1 MTNNRSTNEQIQER
15 VNFAADEL
23 AKGKRAMDISKKL
36 ASKYNVSIQQARD
49 YVRQAKPILTQ
60 SISPNDRA
68 FIFSKVM
75 SCLEQDR
82 LDARKEENL
91 KEQTKSTGGM
101 VKISCTNQR
110 LIIELPDAK
119 NSNLFKNFYETKKK
133 LKHGNLDALDG
144 DVPVGRDRSKKEVI
158 RKKKISLVFLYTAL
172 VNCRYCTGHA
182 VDCPMFYLD
191 IRFSSK
197 SNSDT

>member
-1 MTNNRSTNEQIQER
+1 MTNFRSTNEEKEQRI
-15 VNFAADEL
+15 NYAADEL

-36 ASKYNVSIQQARD
+36 STKYNISIQQARD
-49 YVRQAKPILTQ
+49 YVSQAKPVLTE

-101 VKISCTNQR
+101 VKMVSLLTSIDQVGSWDSAYDQH
-110 LIIELPDAK
+110 
-119 NSNLFKNFYETKKK
+119 LFKNFSEIKKK
-133 LKHGNLDALDG
+133 MKHNDLDSLD
-144 DVPVGRDRSKKEVI
+144 D
-158 RKKKISLVFLYTAL
+158 SLPEGEIPF
-172 VNCRYCTGHA
+172 
-182 VDCPMFYLD
+182 
-191 IRFSSK
+191 
-197 SNSDT
+197 

>member
-15 VNFAADEL
+15 VNYAADEL

-36 ASKYNVSIQQARD
+36 ASKYSVSIQQARD

-91 KEQTKSTGGM
+91 KEQTRSTGGM
-101 VKISCTNQR
+101 VKMVSLLTTIDQVGCWD
-110 LIIELPDAK
+110 DAY
-119 NSNLFKNFYETKKK
+119 NSNLFKNFSEAKKK
-133 LKHGNLDALDG
+133 LKHGSLDALDG
-144 DVPVGRDRSKKEVI
+144 DVPEGEI
-158 RKKKISLVFLYTAL
+158 PF
-172 VNCRYCTGHA
+172 
-182 VDCPMFYLD
+182 
-191 IRFSSK
+191 
-197 SNSDT
+197 

>member
-1 MTNNRSTNEQIQER
+1 MTNQRSTNEEKEQRI
-15 VNFAADEL
+15 NYAADEL

-36 ASKYNVSIQQARD
+36 ASKYNISIQQARD
-49 YVRQAKPILTQ
+49 YVRQAKPVLTE

-101 VKISCTNQR
+101 VKMVSLLTSIDQVGSWDSAYDQH
-110 LIIELPDAK
+110 
-119 NSNLFKNFYETKKK
+119 LFKNFSEIKKK
-133 LKHGNLDALDG
+133 NKHSDLDSLD
-144 DVPVGRDRSKKEVI
+144 D
-158 RKKKISLVFLYTAL
+158 SLPEGEIPF
-172 VNCRYCTGHA
+172 
-182 VDCPMFYLD
+182 
-191 IRFSSK
+191 
-197 SNSDT
+197 

>member
-1 MTNNRSTNEQIQER
+1 MTTNRSTNEQIQER

-91 KEQTKSTGGM
+91 KEQTRSTGGM
-101 VKISCTNQR
+101 VKMVSLLTSIDQVGSWDSAR
-110 LIIELPDAK
+110 ESEGDY
-119 NSNLFKNFYETKKK
+119 LFRNFSEI
-133 LKHGNLDALDG
+133 A
-144 DVPVGRDRSKKEVI
+144 
-158 RKKKISLVFLYTAL
+158 RKKKKYADLDSLDNNT
-172 VNCRYCTGHA
+172 
-182 VDCPMFYLD
+182 
-191 IRFSSK
+191 
-197 SNSDT
+197 NSDIPF

>member
-1 MTNNRSTNEQIQER
+1 MTNRSTNEQIQER
-15 VNFAADEL
+15 VNYAADEL

-101 VKISCTNQR
+101 VKMVSLLTSIDQVGSW
-110 LIIELPDAK
+110 DSAK
-119 NSNLFKNFYETKKK
+119 ESEGDYLFRNFSEVARKKK
-133 LKHGNLDALDG
+133 KYGDLDALD
-144 DVPVGRDRSKKEVI
+144 
-158 RKKKISLVFLYTAL
+158 
-172 VNCRYCTGHA
+172 
-182 VDCPMFYLD
+182 
-191 IRFSSK
+191 
-197 SNSDT
+197 NSDIPF

>member
-101 VKISCTNQR
+101 VKMVSLLTSIDQVGSWD
-110 LIIELPDAK
+110 DAY
-119 NSNLFKNFYETKKK
+119 NSNLFRNFSEAKKK
-133 LKHGNLDALDG
+133 LQHGNLDALDG
-144 DVPVGRDRSKKEVI
+144 DVPEGEI
-158 RKKKISLVFLYTAL
+158 PF
-172 VNCRYCTGHA
+172 
-182 VDCPMFYLD
+182 
-191 IRFSSK
+191 
-197 SNSDT
+197 

>member
-49 YVRQAKPILTQ
+49 YVRQSKPILTQ

-101 VKISCTNQR
+101 VKMVSLLTSIDQVGSWDSAYDQH
-110 LIIELPDAK
+110 
-119 NSNLFKNFYETKKK
+119 LFKNFSEIKKK
-133 LKHGNLDALDG
+133 MKHNDLDSLD
-144 DVPVGRDRSKKEVI
+144 D
-158 RKKKISLVFLYTAL
+158 SLPEGEIPF
-172 VNCRYCTGHA
+172 
-182 VDCPMFYLD
+182 
-191 IRFSSK
+191 
-197 SNSDT
+197 

>member
-1 MTNNRSTNEQIQER
+1 MTNSRSTNEEKEQRI
-15 VNFAADEL
+15 NYAADEL

-91 KEQTKSTGGM
+91 KEQTRSTGGM
-101 VKISCTNQR
+101 VKMVSLLTSIDQVGSWD
-110 LIIELPDAK
+110 DAY
-119 NSNLFKNFYETKKK
+119 NSHLFKNFSEAKKK
-133 LKHGNLDALDG
+133 VKHSDLDALDNDLPEG
-144 DVPVGRDRSKKEVI
+144 EIP
-158 RKKKISLVFLYTAL
+158 F
-172 VNCRYCTGHA
+172 
-182 VDCPMFYLD
+182 
-191 IRFSSK
+191 
-197 SNSDT
+197 

>member
-1 MTNNRSTNEQIQER
+1 MTNSRSTNEEKEQRI
-15 VNFAADEL
+15 NYAADEL

-91 KEQTKSTGGM
+91 KEQTRSTGGM
-101 VKISCTNQR
+101 VKMVSLLTSIDQVGSWD
-110 LIIELPDAK
+110 DAY
-119 NSNLFKNFYETKKK
+119 NSHLFKNFSEAKKK
-133 LKHGNLDALDG
+133 LKHSDLDALDG
-144 DVPVGRDRSKKEVI
+144 DLPEGEI
-158 RKKKISLVFLYTAL
+158 PF
-172 VNCRYCTGHA
+172 
-182 VDCPMFYLD
+182 
-191 IRFSSK
+191 
-197 SNSDT
+197 